1 MRYLITLLL
10 CCVLSIIAQAQTYR
24 FKVYNTTSGLPNNAI
39 YCILQDSK
47 GYVWFGTNEGI
58 CRYDGAEYKT
68 FKVEQGL
75 ADNSVRAIVEDKAGT
90 LWFMTRGGISAF
102 DGSKFTSYTVA
113 EGLAEN
119 ETRSGI
125 CAQDGSLW
133 FGTTKGLS
141 HFDGKQ
147 FTNYGAAQ
155 GFPNSP
161 IWKILETK
169 PGELWLGF
177 RGAGLGKFDG
187 KTLTSYGSKQ
197 GLLDESV
204 FDLAKDPK
212 EGLWVATNDGLY
224 HFAEEKFKVY
234 KTTDGLANNRVSSVR
249 IDQYGRLW
257 CGTYGGGL
265 ARLENGHFTVFN
277 SKNALPD
284 DFITAH
290 MQDYEGN
297 IWWGTQRKGVFVFL
311 NETFTNYTES
321 SGIGEGTISSVSQ
334 ALDGTLWFASF
345 SSGLASLS
353 PNGTVRQYRTKD
365 GLLEEEIWSVLVDSH
380 GRVWAG
386 GHSGI
391 SCYDNGKFIKFL
403 PNDIGLKTR
412 ISSLI
417 EDHQGRIWMASDSSA
432 SNGVAVYDGS
442 KFVIYTSEQG
452 LIKNQVNGFGV
463 DSKGNV
469 WICAEG
475 GLSCFN
481 NGKFTNYTT
490 KEGLPNKYVHRFY
503 EDEKGNFWI
512 GTAGGLS
519 KFDGKT
525 FESYTTRNGLVDNSI
540 RSIASYNGQL
550 WIGTLRGISVF
561 DGKNFRNY
569 TVKNG
574 LVNDN
579 ITNGIKSHLDNSFWF
594 STTEGVIRYQAKEEL
609 FTPKAP
615 FIHVTDILAGEEVIS
630 PKSSFSFPYN
640 QNTIR
645 FDFVAL
651 SFVDE
656 EAVKYSYL
664 LENLDN
670 KWSEPSKQR
679 FARFTNLAPGQYT
692 FLVKACSAFGLW
704 SQPKI
709 IRLEILPPY
718 WQTWWF
724 RLLVVVSLALVI
736 YGIYAWRIQSFR
748 NRQERRI
755 ANLRKLLES
764 IQVIN
769 SQLDLK
775 TVLQDIAAQSANL
788 IGAEPGGIGLVEG
801 DSIVFHRL
809 WLKDH
814 WEDEALSFRVGES
827 IAGQSVAT
835 AQTIVINE
843 PTEKELNFPSQIKPF
858 YKHGFMDVPIITR
871 TGKVVGVLDIRRKS
885 GRDAFT
891 KTDRQLIESLAN
903 QAAVAIENAA
913 LYGELE
919 KLYRNEQE
927 ITRTLQDLDKMKTNF
942 VILASHEMRTPL
954 TILKGYHDVLLSAP
968 PDSLTKMQQRSLA
981 VCQRTVDRLITIAN
995 DILEMLK
1002 ISEGKTLLKPTMVD
1016 LPTLI
1021 QDVTEDLKGFA
1032 ERRRQKIKINIPDN
1046 LEKIFIDGEKIRL
1059 ILLNLLQNAVKF
1071 THDDGIIEISLVKEP
1086 QYMHIIV
1093 KDTGIGI
1100 PPTEIERIFDKFYT
1114 GTDLMHHSSSSGKYE
1129 FGTRGTGLGLAIA
1142 KNYAEIQG
1150 GQLWAESEGIGKGS
1164 CFHLLIPNTEV

>member
-1 MRYLITLLL
+1 MRYLIALLL
-10 CCVLSIIAQAQTYR
+10 CFVLAIAAQAQTYR

-39 YCILQDSK
+39 YYVLQDSK
-47 GYVWFGTNEGI
+47 GYVWFATNDGV

-75 ADNSVRAIVEDKAGT
+75 ADNSVRAILEDKSGNI
-90 LWFMTRGGISAF
+90 WFLTRGGISAF
-102 DGSKFTSYTVA
+102 NGSKFTSYTTS

-119 ETRSGI
+119 ETRSGV
-125 CAQDGSLW
+125 CAQDGTLW

-141 HFDGKQ
+141 HFDGKH
-147 FTNYGAAQ
+147 FTNYGVAE

-177 RGAGLGKFDG
+177 RGSGLGKFDG
-187 KTLTSYGSKQ
+187 KNFTLYGAKQ

-212 EGLWVATNDGLY
+212 GGLWVATNDGLY
-224 HFAEEKFKVY
+224 HFAQEKFQVY
-234 KTTDGLANNRVSSVR
+234 KTTDGLGNNRVSSVR
-249 IDQYGRLW
+249 VDQYGRLW

-277 SKNALPD
+277 SKNGLPD

-311 NETFTNYTES
+311 NETFTNYTVT
-321 SGIGEGTISSVSQ
+321 SGIGEGTISGVSQ
-334 ALDGTLWFASF
+334 ASDGTLWFSSF

-353 PNGTVRQYRTKD
+353 PNGITKQYKIKD
-365 GLLEEEIWSVLVDSH
+365 GLLEEELWAVFVDSR
-380 GRVWAG
+380 GRVWTG
-386 GHSGI
+386 GHKGV
-391 SCYDNGKFIKFL
+391 SCYDNGRFINFL
-403 PNDIGLKTR
+403 PNNIGIKTR
-412 ISSLI
+412 ISSFA
-417 EDHQGRIWMASDSSA
+417 EDNQGRIWMGSDSSA
-432 SNGVAVYDGS
+432 SNGIAVYDNS
-442 KFVIYTSEQG
+442 KFTIYTTEQG
-452 LIKNQVNGFGV
+452 LVKNQVNGFGV
-463 DSKGNV
+463 DSKGTV
-469 WICAEG
+469 WVCAEG
-475 GLSCFN
+475 GLSHFG

-503 EDEKGNFWI
+503 EDEKGYFWV

-525 FESYTTRNGLVDNSI
+525 FQPYTTKDGLVDNSI
-540 RSIASYNGQL
+540 RSITSYNGLL
-550 WIGTLRGISVF
+550 WIGTLRGISIF
-561 DGKNFRNY
+561 DGKFFRNY

-574 LVNDN
+574 LINDN
-579 ITNGIKSHLDNSFWF
+579 ITNGIKSRLDNSFWF
-594 STTEGVIRYQAKEEL
+594 STTEGVIRYQAREEL
-609 FTPKAP
+609 FIPKAP
-615 FIHVTDILAGEEVIS
+615 LTHITDVTAGEEVLT
-630 PKSSFSFPYN
+630 PKANFSFSYN
-640 QNTIR
+640 QNTVR

-651 SFVDE
+651 SFLDE
-656 EAVKYSYL
+656 DAVKYSYL
-664 LENLDN
+664 LENFDN

-679 FARFTNLAPGQYT
+679 FARFTNLPPGQYS
-692 FLVKACSAFGLW
+692 FLIKASSAFGLW
-704 SQPKI
+704 SEPKV
-709 IRLEILPPY
+709 IRIEILAPY

-724 RLLVVVSLALVI
+724 RLLVIMSVVLLV
-736 YGIYAWRIQSFR
+736 YGIYAWRIQVFR
-748 NRQERRI
+748 HRQERRI

-775 TVLQDIAAQSANL
+775 TVLQDITAQSASL

-801 DSIVFHRL
+801 DNIVFHRL
-809 WLKDH
+809 WLKDR
-814 WEDEALSFRVGES
+814 WEDEALSLRIGEG
-827 IAGQSVAT
+827 IAGQAVAT

-843 PTEKELNFPSQIKPF
+843 PTDTELNFPPEIKPL

-871 TGKVVGVLDIRRKS
+871 TGKVVGVLDVRRTAGHIGFSKI
-885 GRDAFT
+885 
-891 KTDRQLIESLAN
+891 DRQLIEALAN

-919 KLYRNEQE
+919 KLYRNERE

-1002 ISEGKTLLKPTMVD
+1002 ISEGKTILKPTMVD
-1016 LPTLI
+1016 LTSLL
-1021 QDVTEDLKGFA
+1021 QDVVNDLKGFA
-1032 ERRRQKIKINIPDN
+1032 ERRNQKISLN
-1046 LEKIFIDGEKIRL
+1046 LAENLDSVFIDGEKVRL
-1059 ILLNLLQNAVKF
+1059 ILLNLVQNAVKF
-1071 THDDGIIEISLVKEP
+1071 THDDGQIEISLTKEP
-1086 QYMHIIV
+1086 EHIHIIV
-1093 KDTGIGI
+1093 KDNGIGI
-1100 PPTEIERIFDKFYT
+1100 VPAEIELIFDKFYT
-1114 GTDLMHHSSSSGKYE
+1114 GSDPMHHSSGKYE

-1164 CFHLLIPNTEV
+1164 CFHLLIPSD